1 MDEPSTSQT
10 AQTEQTGQNPRPA
23 RRVRRAGPDDV
34 AAMHAMV
41 VELAEYE
48 RSPESVEATAEDL
61 HAALFGGAEQQV
73 AHAHV
78 AEVGGTAGDG
88 WQVVGMAVWFRT
100 YSTWT
105 GRAGI
110 WLEDLYV
117 RPDHRGLGVGSA
129 LLAELAATCVRAGHR
144 RLEWT
149 VLDWNTAAQGVY
161 RSVGAAPMDDWTTW
175 RLDGDALG
183 ALAATADGG
192 SGDGGSA
199 RPLR

>member
-1 MDEPSTSQT
+1 MDEPSASRTSQT
-10 AQTEQTGQNPRPA
+10 SQAPPPA
-23 RRVRRAGPDDV
+23 HRVRQAEPGDV

-41 VELAEYE
+41 VELAEHE

-61 HAALFGGAEQQV
+61 RAALFGDGDEQV
-73 AHAHV
+73 AYAHV
-78 AEVGGTAGDG
+78 AEVGSAAGADG
-88 WQVVGMAVWFRT
+88 WEVVGMAVWFRA

-117 RPDHRGLGVGSA
+117 RPDHRGLGLGSG

-149 VLDWNTAAQGVY
+149 VLDWNTSAQGVY
-161 RSVGAAPMDDWTTW
+161 RSVGAAPMEDWTTW

-183 ALAATADGG
+183 ALAATAD
-192 SGDGGSA
+192 A
-199 RPLR
+199 

>member
-10 AQTEQTGQNPRPA
+10 GQTGQTPA
-23 RRVRRAGPDDV
+23 SPHRVRRAEPGDV

-41 VELAEYE
+41 VELAGYE
-48 RSPESVEATAEDL
+48 RSPESVEATVGDL
-61 HAALFGGAEQQV
+61 HAALFGGGEQQV

-78 AEVGGTAGDG
+78 AEVGVRAGAGG

-105 GRAGI
+105 GRGGI

-117 RPDHRGLGVGSA
+117 RPDHRGLGVGSS

-149 VLDWNTAAQGVY
+149 VLDWNTSAQRVY

-192 SGDGGSA
+192 ST
-199 RPLR
+199 RPVT

>member
-10 AQTEQTGQNPRPA
+10 GQTPPSA
-23 RRVRRAGPDDV
+23 HRVRRAEPGDV

-41 VELAEYE
+41 VELAGYE
-48 RSPESVEATAEDL
+48 RSPGSVEAAPEDL
-61 HAALFGGAEQQV
+61 RAALFGDGEEQV

-78 AEVGGTAGDG
+78 AEVGRTGGADG
-88 WQVVGMAVWFRT
+88 WEVVGMAVWFRT

-117 RPDHRGLGVGSA
+117 RPDHRGLGLGSS

-149 VLDWNTAAQGVY
+149 VLDWNTSAQGVY
-161 RSVGAAPMDDWTTW
+161 RAVGAAPMEDWTTW

-183 ALAATADGG
+183 ALAATTDA
-192 SGDGGSA
+192 
-199 RPLR
+199 